1 MIQRVS
7 TVNGTTVVGP
17 AHEILAQELSD
28 GPGIGAPS
36 LTRVPS
42 QHANDWWLYILFF
55 SSGCANQPDYSLWY
69 ATSANGIFSGGGN
82 YTRAAQPL
90 MAACS
95 QDGTMCSPG
104 SASVQL
110 DAQKILW
117 NANPAGTDSP
127 RQLWAG
133 NISVDA
139 GNAVVS
145 ITT

>member
-7 TVNGTTVVGP
+7 SLNGTTVVGP
-17 AHEILAQELSD
+17 AHELLAQDLSD

-36 LTRVPS
+36 MTRVPS
-42 QHANDWWLYILFF
+42 EQAKDYWLYILFF

-69 ATSANGIFSGGGN
+69 ATSADGVLGGEGN
-82 YTRAAQPL
+82 YTRAASPL
-90 MAACS
+90 MAGCS
-95 QDGTMCSPG
+95 HNGSMCSPG

-117 NANPAGTDSP
+117 NGNPQGTDAP

-133 NISVDA
+133 NF
-139 GNAVVS
+139 S
-145 ITT
+145 IDVKKTLVRV